1 MEVRDHE
8 LPGASRGT
16 RRVVTSLH
24 FGQRMSGRKAYLQA
38 SLHADEVPAMLVAH
52 HLQAMLLGLEE
63 TGAIAGEIVLV
74 PMANPI
80 GLSQTLQGS
89 HLGRF
94 DQASG
99 INFNR
104 QFQHLT
110 PRIADQVRPLLGP
123 DAAMNT
129 QWVRE
134 AAQQLLTDLQPQTET
149 EALKRLLQ
157 RLAVDADIAL
167 DLHCDHEACL
177 HVYAGTPQASTA
189 RLLAQRLK
197 AQALLLCECSGDD
210 PFDESL
216 SRHWWELPTLLGPEH
231 PLTTG
236 CFAATVELR
245 GETDVEDGLAA
256 QDARGLIEFLQD
268 TGHIAGPPAALPATR
283 CAATPLAGVQPLVA
297 TDSGILVFL
306 RPLGERVTA
315 GDCIAEIV
323 DPASSLRVPVRAEVD
338 GVLFARIS
346 RRWVTR
352 GMRLA
357 KIAGPTPYRAGPLLS
372 P

>member
-24 FGQRMSGRKAYLQA
+24 FGQRMSGRKVYLQA

-52 HLQAMLLGLEE
+52 HLQAMLHGLEE
-63 TGAIAGEIVLV
+63 TGAIAGEVVLV

-80 GLSQTLQGS
+80 GLSQTVQGS
-89 HLGRF
+89 HFGRF

-110 PRIADQVRPLLGP
+110 ARIAERVEPLLGP
-123 DAAMNT
+123 DATMNT

-134 AAQQLLTDLQPQTET
+134 AAQQVLAELSPQTET
-149 EALKRLLQ
+149 EALKQLLQ
-157 RLAVDADIAL
+157 QLAVDADIAL
-167 DLHCDHEACL
+167 DLHCDHQACL

-189 RLLAQRLK
+189 RLLAQRLG

-216 SRHWWELPTLLGPEH
+216 SRHWWELPERFGPAH
-231 PLTTG
+231 PFTQG

-245 GETDVEDGLAA
+245 GEADVDDTLAVH
-256 QDARGLIEFLQD
+256 DARGLIEFLQD
-268 TGHIAGPPAALPATR
+268 TGHIAGPAATLPAPR

-297 TDSGILVFL
+297 PDSGILVFL
-306 RPLGERVTA
+306 RQLGERVTA

-323 DPASSLRVPVRAEVD
+323 DPASHLRVPVRAEVD
-338 GVLFARIS
+338 GVLFARIA

-357 KIAGPTPYRAGPLLS
+357 KIAGPTPYRSGPLLS

>member
-1 MEVRDHE
+1 MEVREHE

-52 HLQAMLLGLEE
+52 HLQAMLQGLEE
-63 TGAIAGEIVLV
+63 TGAIAGEVVLV

-80 GLSQTLQGS
+80 GLSQTVQGS
-89 HLGRF
+89 HHGRF

-110 PRIADQVRPLLGP
+110 SRIAERVRPLLGA
-123 DAAMNT
+123 DAAINT

-134 AAQQLLTDLQPQTET
+134 AAQQLLSDQQPQTET
-149 EALKRLLQ
+149 DALKQLLQ
-157 RLAVDADIAL
+157 LLAVDADIAL
-167 DLHCDHEACL
+167 DLHCDHQACL

-189 RLLAQRLK
+189 RLLAQRLHAK
-197 AQALLLCECSGDD
+197 ALLLCECSGDD

-216 SRHWWELPTLLGPEH
+216 SRHWWELPELLGPAH
-231 PLTTG
+231 PLAAG

-245 GETDVEDGLAA
+245 GETDVEDSLAV

-268 TGHIAGPPAALPATR
+268 TAHIAGPAATLPAPHCT
-283 CAATPLAGVQPLVA
+283 ATPLAGVQPLVA
-297 TDSGILVFL
+297 PDSGILVFL
-306 RPLGERVTA
+306 RSLGERVKV

-323 DPASSLRVPVRAEVD
+323 DPASRLRLPVRAEVD
-338 GVLFARIS
+338 GVLFARIA